1 MSSVVRAGL
10 AKLRQLAE
18 ASGAL
23 LIGCIQAGPGAVAR
37 WVLDKLRETP
47 SVEDFGAVHDS
58 EAAAATNAAAF
69 QAALTAATTRTKRV
83 ICGTG
88 KTYWLPTQTQIGAPG
103 VTLDC
108 RGATLKQA
116 GGPHTANWLLASE
129 CAGFRMVNFKLD
141 GNKAGTPNLHPDSAL
156 LTVYNTED
164 VELEAFSVTASKGK
178 GVAVSS
184 GVSGAGTKKV
194 TISRGRASNCDTQCF
209 VVDRSNGVGDAGPVC
224 EDVLL
229 DRLIVGDTGHAG
241 VAIND
246 GSRRVKLT
254 NSIIDVNNS
263 VWDAVGVRGAKH
275 VTISNVTGRRGRNGI
290 QVSVLNADA
299 LARGEDARVIILSGN
314 TWEENK
320 QNGALIAGA
329 IGVTVTGDIAKN
341 NNQQGVGGAGINI
354 TQVPG
359 VRRASRVTMSS
370 VEAFDDQGTAT
381 QEHGVSISAA
391 DSVRVSAPVIWGNV
405 SSNRVRMLTG
415 VTDVQVTGDGSDGA
429 THKRVSASTGV
440 VPANGTVTVTINF
453 ATGFDITPTWA
464 QASVLFGSGTPY
476 LRVQKIQ
483 AITTAAIQVQIRNDT
498 AIEATGTVYAEAAI
512 L

>member
-1 MSSVVRAGL
+1 MSNLVRAGL

-18 ASGAL
+18 SSGAL

-47 SVEDFGAVHDS
+47 SVEDFGAVPDS

-116 GGPHTANWLLASE
+116 GGTHTANWLLASE

-141 GNKAGTPNLHPDSAL
+141 GNKANTPNLHPDAAL
-156 LTVYNTED
+156 LTIYNTED
-164 VELEAFSVTASKGK
+164 VELDSFTVTASKGK

-184 GVSGAGTKKV
+184 GVSGAGTKKIN
-194 TISRGRASNCDTQCF
+194 ISRGRSSNCDAQCF

-229 DRLIVGDTGHAG
+229 DRLMIGDTGHAG

-254 NSIIDVNNS
+254 NSIIDVNNA
-263 VWDAVGVRGAKH
+263 VWDAVSVRGAKH
-275 VTISNVTGRRGRNGI
+275 VTIANNTGRRGRNGV
-290 QVSVLNADA
+290 QVSVLDAAA
-299 LARGEDARVIILSGN
+299 LARGEDARDVILTGN
-314 TWEENK
+314 NWEENK

-329 IGVTVTGDIAKN
+329 IGVTVNGDIAKN
-341 NNQQGVGGAGINI
+341 NDQSGVGGMGFSV
-354 TQVPG
+354 TQVAG

-370 VEAFDDQGTAT
+370 VLAFDDQTVPT
-381 QEHGVSISAA
+381 QEHGINIAAA
-391 DSVRVSAPVIWGNV
+391 DGVRVSAPVIWGNV
-405 SSNRVRMLTG
+405 SSNRVRMLAG

-440 VPANGTVTVTINF
+440 VPASGTVTVTINF
-453 ATGFDITPTWA
+453 TTAFDLTPTWA
-464 QASVLFGSGTPY
+464 QASVLFGSATPY

-483 AITTAAIQVQIRNDT
+483 ALTTGAIQVQIRNDT
-498 AIEATGTVYAEAAI
+498 AIEATGTIYAEAAI